1 MQELGLESLTLKD
14 GSAVKVKQL
23 VQASIPVRH
32 RETAFQWLRD
42 RGHGDLIKNQIS
54 AEFGKGEDQSAG
66 KFIDNIKSLGY
77 EPKQKVWVE
86 PMTLKA
92 FVREQIAEGVDI
104 PMETFGIFV
113 GAETKISKKVK
124 GETMANTNVAK
135 KAEAKLPALSLDMM
149 ESDAHSGLENIQQDD
164 LATPRLKILMQLSPE
179 LEELENA
186 KAGMIYNTVT
196 NELYDGSKGIRVLP
210 CAYQR
215 QYVEWADRGQGS
227 GAPINVYD
235 ASSDILTKTT
245 RDENNKDR
253 LENGNYVETCGNHY
267 VLLVGENG
275 DSTPALITM
284 KATQLKKSRKWNS
297 MLLNLKINGK
307 NGLFTPPS
315 YSHFYR
321 LKTSKEGNDKGSWY
335 GWEISR
341 EEQLGDA
348 NLYSIAKTFA
358 ESVSKGEV
366 KVKYEEESTNDQKV
380 PF

>member
-1 MQELGLESLTLKD
+1 
-14 GSAVKVKQL
+14 
-23 VQASIPVRH
+23 
-32 RETAFQWLRD
+32 
-42 RGHGDLIKNQIS
+42 
-54 AEFGKGEDQSAG
+54 
-66 KFIDNIKSLGY
+66 
-77 EPKQKVWVE
+77 
-86 PMTLKA
+86 
-92 FVREQIAEGVDI
+92 
-104 PMETFGIFV
+104 
-113 GAETKISKKVK
+113 
-124 GETMANTNVAK
+124 MANTNVAK

-179 LEELENA
+179 LEEMENA

-253 LENGNYVETCGNHY
+253 LE
-267 VLLVGENG
+267 
-275 DSTPALITM
+275 
-284 KATQLKKSRKWNS
+284 
-297 MLLNLKINGK
+297 
-307 NGLFTPPS
+307 
-315 YSHFYR
+315 
-321 LKTSKEGNDKGSWY
+321 TSKEGNDKGSWY

-366 KVKYEEESTNDQKV
+366 KVKYEEESTTDQKV

>member
-1 MQELGLESLTLKD
+1 
-14 GSAVKVKQL
+14 
-23 VQASIPVRH
+23 
-32 RETAFQWLRD
+32 
-42 RGHGDLIKNQIS
+42 
-54 AEFGKGEDQSAG
+54 
-66 KFIDNIKSLGY
+66 
-77 EPKQKVWVE
+77 
-86 PMTLKA
+86 
-92 FVREQIAEGVDI
+92 
-104 PMETFGIFV
+104 
-113 GAETKISKKVK
+113 
-124 GETMANTNVAK
+124 MANTNVAK

-179 LEELENA
+179 LDELENA

-253 LENGNYVETCGNHY
+253 LENGNYIETCGDHY
-267 VLLVGENG
+267 VVIIPNG
-275 DSTPALITM
+275 HSSEAIITM

-358 ESVSKGEV
+358 ESVTKGEV
-366 KVKYEEESTNDQKV
+366 KVKYEEETTNDQKV